1 VVTRLDGLA
10 RSTRDLLNTLDES
23 PGALGER
30 VPPCAAGANI
40 PEIVATFHQDI
51 EGTEL
56 DLMVVQTGVECIEVR
71 DAVDAEDH
79 RLTVEHKTLLAD
91 FAGGL
96 DDPRVPAG

>member
-1 VVTRLDGLA
+1 VRVVTRLDGLA

-40 PEIVATFHQDI
+40 PEIVAALHEDVL
-51 EGTEL
+51 GTEL
-56 DLMVVQTGVECIEVR
+56 HLLVMLAGMQRVEVC
-71 DAVDAEDH
+71 DAIDH
-79 RLTVEHKTLLAD
+79 RLAVEHKTLLAD
-91 FAGGL
+91 FAGGF